1 MANIIL
7 EYRVYYFQ
15 LHDSENVTCATP
27 AELIFESQRAVMN
40 FTQLKV
46 FHAVANSGSVTRA
59 AQFLHVSQPS
69 VSKHLKNLERDYGVK
84 LLERNAGAAE
94 LTDAGSSLLRHVNAI
109 LAHLEEAKN
118 QLKAPKKLTKSDPL
132 KIGGSY
138 AASAL
143 LLPSL
148 LVKFKNTHRDT
159 SIILRTG
166 TTREVKS
173 MLLNSTVE
181 IALLNE
187 LPVNPDF
194 ASEPFRKEKLV
205 VFAAPNHPLARKKR
219 LSLADLR
226 QAALVTTGMASAV
239 DKMLNHLVHEGL
251 GARIAIQC
259 GSPASVK
266 IVVKN
271 KMGLGILFED
281 MLIQEIKNK
290 VFKVLGV
297 PGLALTVQSY
307 IVYYRDRPLSPSAQD
322 FLALLRQRVHRDL

>member
-1 MANIIL
+1 
-7 EYRVYYFQ
+7 
-15 LHDSENVTCATP
+15 
-27 AELIFESQRAVMN
+27 MN
-40 FTQLKV
+40 FAQLKA
-46 FHAVANSGSVTRA
+46 FQAVANNGSITRA
-59 AQFLHVSQPS
+59 AQLLHVSQPS
-69 VSKHLKNLERDYGVK
+69 VSKHIKNLEEDYGVR
-84 LLERNAGAAE
+84 LFERNAGAAE

-109 LAHLEEAKN
+109 LVHLDEATRELNSPKN
-118 QLKAPKKLTKSDPL
+118 LKKSAPL
-132 KIGGSY
+132 KIAGSY

-143 LLPSL
+143 VLPSL
-148 LVKFKNTHRDT
+148 LVNFKNKHRDA

-187 LPVNPDF
+187 LPVNPEF

-205 VFAAPNHPLARKKR
+205 VFAAPNHPLARKKKLT
-219 LSLADLR
+219 LSDLR

-239 DKMLNHLVHEGL
+239 DKMLNHLVQEGL
-251 GARIAIQC
+251 GAKIAIQC

-271 KMGLGILFED
+271 KIGLGILFQD
-281 MLIQEIKNK
+281 MLIQEIRNK
-290 VFKVLGV
+290 LFKVLEI

-307 IVYYRDRPLSPSAQD
+307 IVYYKDRPLSPSAQD
-322 FLALLRQRVHRDL
+322 FLALLRQRVHRSL

>member
-1 MANIIL
+1 
-7 EYRVYYFQ
+7 
-15 LHDSENVTCATP
+15 
-27 AELIFESQRAVMN
+27 MN
-40 FTQLKV
+40 FAQLKA
-46 FHAVANSGSVTRA
+46 FQAVANNGSITRA
-59 AQFLHVSQPS
+59 AQLLHVSQPS
-69 VSKHLKNLERDYGVK
+69 VSKHLKNLEEDYGVK
-84 LLERNAGAAE
+84 LVERSAGAAE
-94 LTDAGSSLLRHVNAI
+94 LTNAGSSLLRHVNAI
-109 LAHLEEAKN
+109 FVHLDEATKE
-118 QLKAPKKLTKSDPL
+118 LKSPKTSTKSDIL
-132 KIGGSY
+132 KVAGSY

-148 LVKFKNTHRDT
+148 LVNFKNKHRDT

-187 LPVNPDF
+187 LPVNPEF

-205 VFAAPNHPLARKKR
+205 VFAAPNHPLARKKKLT
-219 LSLADLR
+219 LSDLR

-239 DKMLNHLVHEGL
+239 DKMLNHLVQEGL
-251 GARIAIQC
+251 GAKIAIQC

-271 KMGLGILFED
+271 KIGLGILFQD
-281 MLIQEIKNK
+281 MLIQEIRNK
-290 VFKVLGV
+290 LFKVLEI

-307 IVYYRDRPLSPSAQD
+307 IVYYKDRPLSPSAQD
-322 FLALLRQRVHRDL
+322 FLALLRQRVHRGL

>member
-1 MANIIL
+1 
-7 EYRVYYFQ
+7 
-15 LHDSENVTCATP
+15 
-27 AELIFESQRAVMN
+27 MN
-40 FTQLKV
+40 FAQLKA
-46 FHAVANSGSVTRA
+46 FQAVANNGSVTRA
-59 AQFLHVSQPS
+59 AQLLQVSQPA
-69 VSKHLKNLERDYGVK
+69 VSKHLKKLEEDYGVT
-84 LLERNAGAAE
+84 LVERSAGAAE

-109 LAHLEEAKN
+109 FAHLDEAAKE
-118 QLKAPKKLTKSDPL
+118 LKSRKTSTKSEIL
-132 KIGGSY
+132 KVAGSY

-148 LVKFKNTHRDT
+148 LVNFKNKHRDA

-187 LPVNPDF
+187 LPVNPEF
-194 ASEPFRKEKLV
+194 VSEPFRKEKLV
-205 VFAAPNHPLARKKR
+205 VFAAPNHPLARKKKLK
-219 LSLADLR
+219 LSDLR

-239 DKMLNHLVHEGL
+239 DKMLNHLVQEGL
-251 GARIAIQC
+251 GAKIAIQC

-271 KMGLGILFED
+271 KIGLGILFRD
-281 MLIQEIKNK
+281 MLIQEIRNK
-290 VFKVLGV
+290 LFKVLEI

-307 IVYYRDRPLSPSAQD
+307 IVYYKDRPLSPSAQD
-322 FLALLRQRVHRDL
+322 FLALLRQRVH

>member
-1 MANIIL
+1 
-7 EYRVYYFQ
+7 
-15 LHDSENVTCATP
+15 
-27 AELIFESQRAVMN
+27 MN
-40 FTQLKV
+40 LTQLKA
-46 FHAVANSGSVTRA
+46 FQAVASNGSITGA
-59 AQFLHVSQPS
+59 AHMLHVSQPS
-69 VSKHLKNLERDYGVK
+69 VSKHLKNLEEDYGVK
-84 LLERNAGAAE
+84 LFERNAGAVE
-94 LTDAGSSLLRHVNAI
+94 LTDAGSALLRHADAI
-109 LAHLEEAKN
+109 LVHLDEARKELKSPKN
-118 QLKAPKKLTKSDPL
+118 PKTSGPL
-132 KIGGSY
+132 KIAGSY

-143 LLPSL
+143 VLPSL
-148 LVKFKNTHRDT
+148 LVNFKNKHRDS

-187 LPVNPDF
+187 LPVNPEF

-205 VFAAPNHPLARKKR
+205 VFAAPNHPLAKKKR
-219 LSLADLR
+219 LTLSDLR

-251 GARIAIQC
+251 GAKIAIQC

-271 KMGLGILFED
+271 KIGLGILFQD
-281 MLIQEIKNK
+281 MLIQEIRNK
-290 VFKVLGV
+290 LFKVLEI

-307 IVYYRDRPLSPSAQD
+307 IVYYKDRPLSPPAKD
-322 FLALLRQRVHRDL
+322 FLALLRKRVHRSL

>member
-1 MANIIL
+1 
-7 EYRVYYFQ
+7 
-15 LHDSENVTCATP
+15 
-27 AELIFESQRAVMN
+27 MN
-40 FTQLKV
+40 FAQLKA
-46 FHAVANSGSVTRA
+46 FQAIANNGSVTRA
-59 AQFLHVSQPS
+59 AQLLHVSQPA
-69 VSKHLKNLERDYGVK
+69 VSKHLKKLEEDYGVK
-84 LLERNAGAAE
+84 LFERSAGAAE

-109 LAHLEEAKN
+109 LVHLEEAKRE
-118 QLKAPKKLTKSDPL
+118 LKSPKSSTKTDIL
-132 KIGGSY
+132 KVAGSY

-148 LVKFKNTHRDT
+148 LVNFKSKHRDT

-166 TTREVKS
+166 TTREVKT

-181 IALLNE
+181 LALLNE
-187 LPVNPDF
+187 LPANPDF

-205 VFAAPNHPLARKKR
+205 VFAAPSHPLARKKQLT
-219 LSLADLR
+219 LSDLR

-251 GARIAIQC
+251 GGKIAIQC

-271 KMGLGILFED
+271 KIGLGILFQD
-281 MLIQEIKNK
+281 MLIQEIRNK
-290 VFKVLGV
+290 LFKVLEI

-307 IVYYRDRPLSPSAQD
+307 IVYYKDRPLSASAQD
-322 FLALLRQRVHRDL
+322 FLALLRQRVHRSL

>member
-1 MANIIL
+1 
-7 EYRVYYFQ
+7 
-15 LHDSENVTCATP
+15 
-27 AELIFESQRAVMN
+27 MN
-40 FTQLKV
+40 FAQLKA
-46 FHAVANSGSVTRA
+46 FQAVANHGSITRA
-59 AQFLHVSQPS
+59 AQLLHVSQPS
-69 VSKHLKNLERDYGVK
+69 VSKHLKNLEQDYGVK
-84 LLERNAGAAE
+84 LVERSAGAAE

-109 LAHLEEAKN
+109 FVHLDEATKE
-118 QLKAPKKLTKSDPL
+118 LKSPKTSAKSDIL
-132 KIGGSY
+132 KVAGSY

-148 LVKFKNTHRDT
+148 LVNFKNKHRDA

-187 LPVNPDF
+187 LPVNPEF
-194 ASEPFRKEKLV
+194 VSEPFRKEKLV
-205 VFAAPNHPLARKKR
+205 VFAAPNHPLARKKKLK
-219 LSLADLR
+219 LSDLR

-239 DKMLNHLVHEGL
+239 DKMLNHLVQEGL
-251 GARIAIQC
+251 GAKIAIQC

-271 KMGLGILFED
+271 KIGLGILFQD
-281 MLIQEIKNK
+281 MLIQEIRNK
-290 VFKVLGV
+290 LFKVLEI

-307 IVYYRDRPLSPSAQD
+307 IVYYKDRPLSPSAQD
-322 FLALLRQRVHRDL
+322 FLALLRQRVHRGH

>member
-1 MANIIL
+1 
-7 EYRVYYFQ
+7 
-15 LHDSENVTCATP
+15 
-27 AELIFESQRAVMN
+27 MN
-40 FTQLKV
+40 FAQLKA
-46 FHAVANSGSVTRA
+46 FQAIANNGSVTRA
-59 AQFLHVSQPS
+59 AQLLQVSQPA
-69 VSKHLKNLERDYGVK
+69 VSKHLKKLEEDYGVK
-84 LLERNAGAAE
+84 LFERSAGAAE

-109 LAHLEEAKN
+109 LVHLEEAKRE
-118 QLKAPKKLTKSDPL
+118 LKSPESSTKSEIL
-132 KIGGSY
+132 KVAGSY

-148 LVKFKNTHRDT
+148 LVNFKSKHRDT

-166 TTREVKS
+166 TTREVKT

-181 IALLNE
+181 LALLNE
-187 LPVNPDF
+187 LPANPDF

-205 VFAAPNHPLARKKR
+205 VFAAPSHPLARKKQLT
-219 LSLADLR
+219 LSDLR

-251 GARIAIQC
+251 GGKIAIQC

-271 KMGLGILFED
+271 KIGLGILFQD

-290 VFKVLGV
+290 LFKVLEI

-307 IVYYRDRPLSPSAQD
+307 IVYYKDRPLSPSAQD
-322 FLALLRQRVHRDL
+322 FLALLRQRVHRSL

>member
-1 MANIIL
+1 
-7 EYRVYYFQ
+7 
-15 LHDSENVTCATP
+15 
-27 AELIFESQRAVMN
+27 MN
-40 FTQLKV
+40 FAQLKA
-46 FHAVANSGSVTRA
+46 FQAVANNGSVTRA
-59 AQFLHVSQPS
+59 AQLLQVSQPA
-69 VSKHLKNLERDYGVK
+69 VSKHLKKLEKDYGVQ
-84 LLERNAGAAE
+84 LVERSAGAAE

-109 LAHLEEAKN
+109 FVHLDEAKRE
-118 QLKAPKKLTKSDPL
+118 LKSPKNLPKSDML
-132 KIGGSY
+132 KVAGSY

-148 LVKFKNTHRDT
+148 LVNFKNRHRDT
-159 SIILRTG
+159 SIVLRTG

-194 ASEPFRKEKLV
+194 ASEPFLKEKLV

-219 LSLADLR
+219 LTLSDLR

-239 DKMLNHLVHEGL
+239 DKMLNHLVQEGL
-251 GARIAIQC
+251 GAKIAIQC

-271 KMGLGILFED
+271 KIGLGILFQD
-281 MLIQEIKNK
+281 MLIQEIRNK
-290 VFKVLGV
+290 LFKVLEI

-307 IVYYRDRPLSPSAQD
+307 IVYHKDRPLSPSAQD
-322 FLALLRQRVHRDL
+322 FLALLRKRVHRSL

>member
-1 MANIIL
+1 
-7 EYRVYYFQ
+7 
-15 LHDSENVTCATP
+15 
-27 AELIFESQRAVMN
+27 MN
-40 FTQLKV
+40 FAQLKA
-46 FHAVANSGSVTRA
+46 FQAVANNGSITRA
-59 AQFLHVSQPS
+59 AQSLSVSQPA
-69 VSKHLKNLERDYGVK
+69 VSKHLKKLEEDYGAK
-84 LLERNAGAAE
+84 LFERSAGAAE

-109 LAHLEEAKN
+109 LAHLDEAKKE
-118 QLKAPKKLTKSDPL
+118 LKSPKNLTKSDVL
-132 KIGGSY
+132 KVAGSY

-148 LVKFKNTHRDT
+148 LVNFKNKHRDT
-159 SIILRTG
+159 SIILRSG

-181 IALLNE
+181 LALLNE
-187 LPVNPDF
+187 LPVNPEF

-219 LSLADLR
+219 LTISDLR

-239 DKMLNHLVHEGL
+239 DKMLNNLVQEGL
-251 GARIAIQC
+251 GAKIAIQC

-271 KMGLGILFED
+271 KIGLGILFQD
-281 MLIQEIKNK
+281 MLIQEIRNK
-290 VFKVLGV
+290 LFKVLEI

-307 IVYYRDRPLSPSAQD
+307 IVYYKDRPLSPPAKD
-322 FLALLRQRVHRDL
+322 FLALLRKRVHRSL

>member
-1 MANIIL
+1 
-7 EYRVYYFQ
+7 
-15 LHDSENVTCATP
+15 
-27 AELIFESQRAVMN
+27 MN
-40 FTQLKV
+40 FAQLKA
-46 FHAVANSGSVTRA
+46 FQAVANNGSITGA
-59 AQFLHVSQPS
+59 AQLLHVSQPS
-69 VSKHLKNLERDYGVK
+69 VSKHLKNLEEDYGVK
-84 LLERNAGAAE
+84 LFERNAGAVGR
-94 LTDAGSSLLRHVNAI
+94 TDAGSSFLRHADAI
-109 LAHLEEAKN
+109 LVHLDEARKE
-118 QLKAPKKLTKSDPL
+118 LKSPKSLKISGPL
-132 KIGGSY
+132 KIAGSY

-143 LLPSL
+143 VLPSL
-148 LVKFKNTHRDT
+148 LVNFKNKHRDS

-187 LPVNPDF
+187 LPVNPEF

-205 VFAAPNHPLARKKR
+205 VFAAPNHPLAKKKR
-219 LSLADLR
+219 LTLSDLR

-251 GARIAIQC
+251 GAKIAIQC

-271 KMGLGILFED
+271 KIGLGILFQD
-281 MLIQEIKNK
+281 MLIQEIRNK
-290 VFKVLGV
+290 LFKVLEI

-307 IVYYRDRPLSPSAQD
+307 IVYYKDRPLSPPAKD
-322 FLALLRQRVHRDL
+322 FLALLRKRVHRSL